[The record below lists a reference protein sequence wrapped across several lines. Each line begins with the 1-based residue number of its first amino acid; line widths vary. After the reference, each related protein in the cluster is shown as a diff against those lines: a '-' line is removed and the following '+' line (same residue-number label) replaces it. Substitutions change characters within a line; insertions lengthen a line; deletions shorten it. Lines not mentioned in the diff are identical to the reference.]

1 MAEPYAVEYTPSVA
15 SDAEGQ
21 PSGTDV
27 EPSIPLA
34 WLEIESATLGEF
46 KQIVRVPFFKNQV
59 ITIGRDTKA
68 CNLRFKCKAVS
79 SIHCEIY
86 SILFDKSEQYRPLI
100 YVRDCQSTFGTFVNG
115 QLIGQKPFVTAG
127 WILEDGDVVTAG
139 PCSLR
144 LCACPVSK
152 DEETALSPLQQQEAL
167 QFADQYLI
175 KDTILGN
182 GSFSTVHMAMNVKTN
197 QQVVCKIHDFPYLKR
212 IWGDVSERIQKE
224 MSIWSQLDHPNIV
237 AFQRAF
243 YTNNT
248 M

>member
-1 MAEPYAVEYTPSVA
+1 MAESYSIEYTPSVA
-15 SDAEGQ
+15 SYGEGQ

-27 EPSIPLA
+27 EPCIPLA
-34 WLEIESATLGEF
+34 WLEIESAPLGEF
-46 KQIVRVPFFKNQV
+46 KQSR
-59 ITIGRDTKA
+59 
-68 CNLRFKCKAVS
+68 NLRFQCKAVS

-86 SILFDKSEQYRPLI
+86 SVLFDKSEQYRPLI

-127 WILEDGDVVTAG
+127 WILEDGDVVSAG

-144 LCACPVSK
+144 LCAYPVSK
-152 DEETALSPLQQQEAL
+152 DEETALSRLQQQEAL

-197 QQVVCKIHDFPYLKR
+197 QQVVCKIHDFPYLKG
-212 IWGDVSERIQKE
+212 IWGDVSDRIQRE
-224 MSIWSQLDHPNIV
+224 MSIWSQLDHSDTSIPKESRI
-237 AFQRAF
+237 AISR
-243 YTNNT
+243 
-248 M
+248 